1 MNYIPEYESLTVEF
15 KENWDEKKDGAQI
28 KKTLVAF
35 ANTVGGDLYI
45 GVNDEGQ
52 VVGLASPALIEE
64 KLASTIRDSIQP
76 SIAGI
81 VSTERIKINGKVVLR
96 VHVDAGNLRPYCL
109 DPKTAS
115 GIYIRIGNTTS
126 PASIDDIAKMVRENN
141 PVPFEDRIAFEQNLT
156 FEYCH
161 KFCADRGLEFNPKS
175 NLTFGFWNQKSL
187 AYTNLAFICSDQSDV
202 SEVLI
207 RFAEDEKITILDSV
221 RIEGSIF
228 KLYDEATKFIA
239 QSNYA
244 WMEKPSTG
252 SAERIDHYI
261 IDPRVILEALVNAF
275 AHRDY
280 SKKPPNLIHI
290 TPSAVSM
297 MSAGGLVEGLSV
309 EDIAL
314 RMATECR
321 NKKLAALF
329 CNLHLME
336 NKGSGFRRIRSFYK
350 NRSIEDLLE
359 VSKTSFT
366 IMLPR
371 PAENMY
377 TGNER
382 FKQVLGY
389 LSLHQ
394 NVPRREVQSFLGLSQ
409 ASTVL
414 LLRDMVQANLIEQI
428 GKGPSTR
435 YKLKN
440 L

>member
-1 MNYIPEYESLTVEF
+1 M
-15 KENWDEKKDGAQI
+15 
-28 KKTLVAF
+28 
-35 ANTVGGDLYI
+35 
-45 GVNDEGQ
+45 
-52 VVGLASPALIEE
+52 
-64 KLASTIRDSIQP
+64 
-76 SIAGI
+76 
-81 VSTERIKINGKVVLR
+81 
-96 VHVDAGNLRPYCL
+96 
-109 DPKTAS
+109 
-115 GIYIRIGNTTS
+115 
-126 PASIDDIAKMVRENN
+126 
-141 PVPFEDRIAFEQNLT
+141 
-156 FEYCH
+156 
-161 KFCADRGLEFNPKS
+161 
-175 NLTFGFWNQKSL
+175 NQKSQ

-244 WMEKPSTG
+244 WMEKPGTG

-336 NKGSGFRRIRSFYK
+336 NKGSGFRRIRSF
-350 NRSIEDLLE
+350 
-359 VSKTSFT
+359 SKTSFT

-394 NVPRREVQSFLGLSQ
+394 NVSRREVQSFLGLSQ

>member
-1 MNYIPEYESLTVEF
+1 MSFIPEYESLTVEF
-15 KENWDEKKDGAQI
+15 KENWDDKRDGAQL

-35 ANTVGGDLYI
+35 ANTVGGDIYI
-45 GVNDEGQ
+45 GVNDEGKA
-52 VVGLASPALIEE
+52 VGLSNPSFVEE
-64 KLASTIRDSIQP
+64 KLASTIRDAIQP

-81 VSTERIKINGKVVLR
+81 VSTEKIKINDKIILR

-126 PASIDDIAKMVRENN
+126 PASIDDIARMVRESN

-156 FEYCH
+156 FEYCQ
-161 KFCADRGLEFNPKS
+161 KFCSDRGLDFDPKN
-175 NLTFGFWNQKSL
+175 NLTFGFWNQKSR
-187 AYTNLAFICSDQSDV
+187 AYTNLAYICSDQSDV

-207 RFAEDEKITILDSV
+207 RFADDEKLTILDSV
-221 RIEGSIF
+221 RIEGSLF

-244 WMEKPSTG
+244 WMEKPSSGT
-252 SAERIDHYI
+252 AERVDHYV

-280 SKKPPNLIHI
+280 SKKPPNLVHI
-290 TPSAVSM
+290 TPSMVSM

-321 NKKLAALF
+321 NKKLASLF
-329 CNLHLME
+329 YRLHLME
-336 NKGSGFRRIRSFYK
+336 NKGSGFRRIREFYK
-350 NRSIEDLLE
+350 NRGIEDLLE
-359 VSKTSFT
+359 VSETSFT

-371 PAENMY
+371 PVENLY

-382 FKQVLGY
+382 FKQVLSY
-389 LSLHQ
+389 LSLHRSA
-394 NVPRREVQSFLGLSQ
+394 PRHEIQALLGLSQ
-409 ASTVL
+409 ASAVI
-414 LLRDMVQANLIEQI
+414 LLRDMVRNGLIDQV
-428 GKGPSTR
+428 GKGPATR
-435 YKLKN
+435 YKLKS
-440 L
+440 

>member
-1 MNYIPEYESLTVEF
+1 MHYIPEYESLTVEF
-15 KENWDEKKDGAQI
+15 KENWDEKKDGAQL

-35 ANTVGGDLYI
+35 ANTAGGDIYI
-45 GVNDEGQ
+45 GVNDEGR
-52 VVGLASPALIEE
+52 VVGLPDPSFIEE
-64 KLASTIRDSIQP
+64 KLASTVRDSIQP

-81 VSTERIKINGKVVLR
+81 VSTERIKIGGKTVLR
-96 VHVDAGNLRPYCL
+96 VHVDVGNLRPYCL

-126 PASIDDIAKMVRENN
+126 PASIDDIARMVRESN

-161 KFCADRGLEFNPKS
+161 KFCSDRGLEFDPKK
-175 NLTFGFWNQKSL
+175 NLTFGFWNQKSR

-207 RFAEDEKITILDSV
+207 RFADDEKLTILDSM
-221 RIEGSIF
+221 RIEGPIF

-244 WMEKPSTG
+244 WMEKPSAG

-280 SKKPPNLIHI
+280 SKKPPNLVHV
-290 TPSAVSM
+290 TPSVVSLT
-297 MSAGGLVEGLSV
+297 SAGGLVEGLSV

-329 CNLHLME
+329 CHLRLME

-359 VSKTSFT
+359 VSETSFT
-366 IMLPR
+366 ISLPR
-371 PAENMY
+371 PAENLY

-389 LSLHQ
+389 LTLHQ
-394 NVPRREVQSFLGLSQ
+394 SVSRREVQSFLGFSQ
-409 ASTVL
+409 ASAVL
-414 LLRDMVQANLIEQI
+414 LLRDMIRANLIEQV